1 MTKFAGRFGYP
12 LCIDASKLCQFFKDK
27 FLCAPHP
34 PTRTQSTREQIL
46 LPFQGKFW
54 FWFWADKTHGSS
66 HTHNSSLIR
75 HHILIMPSEVCTRHL
90 STSLPTRIY
99 LHACPWWQRRA
110 AHQSPKGASAYSTN
124 AMKKNPQSF
133 LTLSYRAR
141 NNTFFLLQSAE
152 TWILEICKYYQIKKR
167 RRPMITKNW
176 DLI

>member
-1 MTKFAGRFGYP
+1 MHQNFVSSLKISSFV
-12 LCIDASKLCQFFKDK
+12 
-27 FLCAPHP
+27 P
-34 PTRTQSTREQIL
+34 PTHPQGHRVLGNRFCCHFKENFDFDFELTKLMALATHKTPHL
-46 LPFQGKFW
+46 LG
-54 FWFWADKTHGSS
+54 T
-66 HTHNSSLIR
+66 
-75 HHILIMPSEVCTRHL
+75 HILIMPSEVCTRHL